1 MVGGKVALYEVCLC
15 GEKKVRIILRGGF
28 EIRASC
34 GVGCPCVIEK
44 CIFVMKIIINLSTF
58 KHPKA
63 LDFPL

>member
-1 MVGGKVALYEVCLC
+1 MVGGKVALCEVCLC

-34 GVGCPCVIEK
+34 GVVHARLK
-44 CIFVMKIIINLSTF
+44 NAFFVMTIILNLSTF